1 MDVEKTRISY
11 APIQSMV
18 GYSICMSHLAWQTA
32 DEQFAAIMLE
42 DSSLVVGPINYDVCS
57 ADLMERL
64 DRAIACGRPIAV
76 DVGSRLCPV
85 VIVDELELGQ
95 QSTALPALW
104 QGDRDER
111 VDCGKL
117 PNFHRVGVT
126 SDRSWRM
133 SAVV

>member
-1 MDVEKTRISY
+1 
-11 APIQSMV
+11 
-18 GYSICMSHLAWQTA
+18 MSHLAWQTA

-42 DSSLVVGPINYDVCS
+42 DSSLVVEPINYDVCS

-76 DVGSRLCPV
+76 DGFGSRLCPV